1 MSESKDQT
9 VEMSTPQ
16 TLTGIFFEPGRT
28 FEALRARPRF
38 LAAGVII
45 AIALLAFTG
54 LLFQKVDYEQMIRQT
69 IENSPQAEQ
78 MSPEQKE
85 AAISMQTKPVFKAL
99 AYVSPLIGVPIFLA
113 LGGLIY
119 MLGTMVMGKKIG
131 YKQGVSVWAY
141 SGLPPALL
149 GTLANLILLFVHP
162 PDAADAAA
170 SRSGLVHAN
179 LGILFDRA
187 AHPVLVSLFGALD
200 PFAIYGLILAVIGLR
215 KVGRLSAGAAWT
227 IVLAVFL
234 IGVLFRVGIAALT
247 GQAIG

>member
-1 MSESKDQT
+1 
-9 VEMSTPQ
+9 MSTPQ

-38 LAAGVII
+38 LVAAII
-45 AIALLAFTG
+45 TAVALLAFTA
-54 LLFQKVDYEQMIRQT
+54 LLFQRVDYDQMIRQT
-69 IENSPQAEQ
+69 IESSPQAEQ

-99 AYVSPLIGVPIFLA
+99 NYVSPLIGVPIFLA
-113 LGGLIY
+113 VGGVIY
-119 MLGTMVMGKKIG
+119 MLGTIVMGKKIG
-131 YKQGVSVWAY
+131 YKQAISVWTY
-141 SGLPPALL
+141 SGLPPVLL
-149 GTLANLILLFVHP
+149 GTLANIILLFVKTLDP
-162 PDAADAAA
+162 ADAASA
-170 SRSGLVHAN
+170 RSGLVHAN

-200 PFAIYGLILAVIGLR
+200 LFAIYGLVLAVIGLR
-215 KVGRLSAGAAWT
+215 KMGRLSAGAAWT
-227 IVLAVFL
+227 VVLTVFL